1 MSVSTV
7 IIVGCG
13 KQNVPMKKHTQVPG
27 SCERVTIHGRKDV
40 AKYNEGNGSQ
50 DSVGAV
56 LVTGSQRFQV

>member
-13 KQNVPMKKHTQVPG
+13 KQNVPMKKYTQVPG

-40 AKYNEGNGSQ
+40 ANIMKVM
-50 DSVGAV
+50 DLKIVWV
-56 LVTGSQRFQV
+56 LFW